1 MSISDVTPPTE
12 PRPDFNKSGIK
23 QSLRDEAA
31 RRRADVHAVRSD
43 AAGAALAVRFLDAFS
58 GRLSGRVVSVYWPMR
73 DEIDV
78 RGLIGALATAGAQVV
93 LPVMAGADLPLVF
106 REWRPGDEL
115 LPGAFGVREP
125 ADDARV
131 LTPDIVVAPLL
142 AFDVTGNRLGY
153 GGGYYDRTLRD
164 LRAGGAIIAVGVG
177 YDEQEILSVPGHTGD
192 EILDMIITDRRTLR
206 VGK

>member
-1 MSISDVTPPTE
+1 
-12 PRPDFNKSGIK
+12 
-23 QSLRDEAA
+23 
-31 RRRADVHAVRSD
+31 
-43 AAGAALAVRFLDAFS
+43 
-58 GRLSGRVVSVYWPMR
+58 MR

-106 REWRPGDEL
+106 REWRAGDEL

-142 AFDVTGNRLGY
+142 AFDVAGNRLGY

-177 YDEQEILSVPGHTGD
+177 YDEQEISSVPGHTGD

>member
-1 MSISDVTPPTE
+1 
-12 PRPDFNKSGIK
+12 
-23 QSLRDEAA
+23 
-31 RRRADVHAVRSD
+31 
-43 AAGAALAVRFLDAFS
+43 
-58 GRLSGRVVSVYWPMR
+58 MR

-93 LPVMAGADLPLVF
+93 LPVMVGADLPLVF
-106 REWRPGDEL
+106 REWRAGDEL

-142 AFDVTGNRLGY
+142 AFDVAGNRLGY

-164 LRAGGAIIAVGVG
+164 LRAGSAIIAVGVG
-177 YDEQEILSVPGHTGD
+177 YDEQEISSVPGHTGD

>member
-1 MSISDVTPPTE
+1 MGV
-12 PRPDFNKSGIK
+12 RRSG
-23 QSLRDEAA
+23 
-31 RRRADVHAVRSD
+31 RRAE
-43 AAGAALAVRFLDAFS
+43 LD
-58 GRLSGRVVSVYWPMR
+58 
-73 DEIDV
+73 
-78 RGLIGALATAGAQVV
+78 ALATAGAQVV
-93 LPVMAGADLPLVF
+93 LPVMAGADLPLGF
-106 REWRPGDEL
+106 REWRAGDEL

-142 AFDVTGNRLGY
+142 AFDVAGNRLGY

-177 YDEQEILSVPGHTGD
+177 YDEQEISSVPGHTGD